1 MFNNKFLATL
11 IGLTIAVLAVWY
23 SDFGN
28 SDSILENFVNVPQT
42 IVTMPYAKTQQ
53 GGVTALPQGATLNK
67 QMGFPSPRGN
77 LGSSPMFMIPGT
89 LQNSLEPRMNANNN
103 VGAYLRYNMPSEE
116 HLAVPKNPLTFGN
129 MVHKNYSK
137 ENYCS
142 GGGCGSVQSCSAGGV
157 TSNVALNAHQATPSP
172 PHSDHSSNSY
182 NAALDSL
189 PIASHV
195 TSDLPVPDMSTLNMD
210 GTEYENPIVYN
221 RMMVANQKSR
231 LHGLGC
237 GIRGDLDI
245 APCNT
250 NSKWFVPSANPS
262 VDLRSGAMA
271 VLGGIGNETSQKL
284 YQLKYQ
290 SSGNSNSTLGG
301 VDLNEALNVSA
312 QKDGYQGM
320 ATNDVQ
326 FTAFP

>member
-11 IGLTIAVLAVWY
+11 IGLTIAVLAIWY

-28 SDSILENFVNVPQT
+28 SGSILENFVNVPQT
-42 IVTMPYAKTQQ
+42 AVVMPLAGTSQ

-89 LQNSLEPRMNANNN
+89 YQNSLEPRMNANNN
-103 VGAYLRYNMPSEE
+103 YGAYLRYNMPSEE
-116 HLAVPKNPLTFGN
+116 HLAVPEHPLTFGN
-129 MVHKNYSK
+129 MVHENYSK

-142 GGGCGSVQSCSAGGV
+142 SGGCGSVQSCSAGGV
-157 TSNVALNAHQATPSP
+157 TSNVAPNAHQATPSP
-172 PHSDHSSNSY
+172 LQSGHSSNSY
-182 NAALDSL
+182 NAELDSL

-195 TSDLPVPDMSTLNMD
+195 TSDLPVPDMGTLNVD
-210 GTEYENPIVYN
+210 GTVDENPIVYN
-221 RMMVANQKSR
+221 RMMFANQKSK

-237 GIRGDLDI
+237 GIRGDLAI
-245 APCNT
+245 APC
-250 NSKWFVPSANPS
+250 SGKWFNVSARPSI
-262 VDLRSGAMA
+262 DLRSGAMA
-271 VLGGIGNETSQKL
+271 VLGGIGNETSQEL
-284 YQLKYQ
+284 YQLQYQ
-290 SSGNSNSTLGG
+290 SSGTSDSTLGG
-301 VDLNEALNVSA
+301 VDLTEALNVSA
-312 QKDGYQGM
+312 QKAGYQGM